1 MHLEKFLI
9 KTQVKEIMKPF
20 TERQY
25 QTAYNAL
32 LKIIEVKDRRE
43 LKLNWIQSEGSDPS
57 GASNCLMT
65 LSDFEVE
72 VKRLMHGLVELQ
84 RTGEF
89 YLADN
94 SQESDQSLDMD
105 SAELALLRKCFG
117 TFDREVIEQIAKEG
131 VGSPAGKTLI
141 NDIAKSIQ
149 S

>member
-1 MHLEKFLI
+1 
-9 KTQVKEIMKPF
+9 MKPF

-43 LKLNWIQSEGSDPS
+43 MKLTWIQSEGSDPS

-94 SQESDQSLDMD
+94 SQESDESLDMD
-105 SAELALLRKCFG
+105 SAELVLLRKCFG

>member
-1 MHLEKFLI
+1 
-9 KTQVKEIMKPF
+9 MKPF

-43 LKLNWIQSEGSDPS
+43 LKLNWIQSEGSDPD

-89 YLADN
+89 YSEDN
-94 SQESDQSLDMD
+94 SQESDESLDMD

-131 VGSPAGKTLI
+131 VGSPAGKILI